1 MRAVLFDLFETLV
14 SHFDPDWKPPL
25 RTTAERLGI
34 DQRVYDEHWPR
45 LAKQWETGAIAEY
58 EPALASLCAAA
69 GVRADPRVLA
79 ELKRDYL
86 RITSV
91 AFVPPAPALV
101 DMLRALRSRG
111 LRLAIVSNATDL
123 DAAPWPGHDLAPY
136 FDTVVF
142 SHQARLMKPDPRI
155 YELACQRLGVAPGE
169 ALFVGDGGS
178 DELRGASEAG
188 IRPIWGTWFLD
199 RWPEGIRPNGFPGD
213 HFRRQRPSRHAPP
226 FPRIARPEDLLA
238 SV

>member
-25 RTTAERLGI
+25 RTTAERLGV
-34 DQRVYDEHWPR
+34 DQSAYDAHWPR
-45 LAKQWETGAIAEY
+45 LAKDWETGAIAEY
-58 EPALASLCAAA
+58 ERALAALCSAA
-69 GVRADPRVLA
+69 GVQPDPRVIA

-91 AFVPPAPALV
+91 AFATPDPGIVE
-101 DMLRALRSRG
+101 MLRALKARG

-123 DAAPWPGHDLAPY
+123 DAAPWHGYDLARY
-136 FDTVVF
+136 FDAFVF
-142 SHQARLMKPDPRI
+142 SHQVGLMKPDPRI
-155 YELACQRLGVAPGE
+155 YALACQRLGVAPGE

-188 IRPIWGTWFLD
+188 IQPVWGSWFLD

-213 HFRRQRPSRHAPP
+213 VWRQHPSRHAPP
-226 FPRIARPEDLLA
+226 FRRIARPRDLLA

>member
-14 SHFDPDWKPPL
+14 SHFDPEWKPPL
-25 RTTAERLGI
+25 RTTAERLGVA
-34 DQRVYDEHWPR
+34 QHVYDEHWPR
-45 LAKQWETGAIAEY
+45 FAKEWEVGAIGEY
-58 EPALASLCAAA
+58 EPALAALCAAA

-79 ELKRDYL
+79 ELKQDYL

-91 AFVPPAPALV
+91 AFVPAEPGIVA
-101 DMLRALRSRG
+101 MLSALRSRG
-111 LRLAIVSNATDL
+111 LRLALVSNATDL

-142 SHQARLMKPDPRI
+142 SHQAGLMKPDPCI
-155 YELACQRLGVAPGE
+155 YALACHRLGVAPGE

-188 IRPIWGTWFLD
+188 IRAVWV
-199 RWPEGIRPNGFPGD
+199 
-213 HFRRQRPSRHAPP
+213 
-226 FPRIARPEDLLA
+226 ARPEDLLA
-238 SV
+238 NV